1 MKRSAPLL
9 LDCTMDTHSLMPLAG
24 VLVAAAIT
32 PGPNNFIV
40 MEAGARGGLVSAG
53 RVALGVIL
61 GSVLLLAVILA
72 GVGRALEQSPRF
84 GAVLSL
90 AGGTYLAWLGASLF
104 LRANGSRESACRERD
119 LPSSLLGVAAFQ
131 LANPKAWILVTT
143 AAATVAGTGG
153 ALQLALMLV
162 LVSGVCLS
170 VWGIAGA
177 AAARLLARHR
187 FRLWFDRSMGVL
199 LATSA
204 FAIVAEALA

>member
-1 MKRSAPLL
+1 MGLFAWSQNRTIDCLLGTSVRTTRPYHRCMKRSTPLHVN
-9 LDCTMDTHSLMPLAG
+9 CTMDTHSLLPLAG

-104 LRANGSRESACRERD
+104 LRAKAPRASAASRA
-119 LPSSLLGVAAFQ
+119 
-131 LANPKAWILVTT
+131 
-143 AAATVAGTGG
+143 
-153 ALQLALMLV
+153 
-162 LVSGVCLS
+162 
-170 VWGIAGA
+170 
-177 AAARLLARHR
+177 
-187 FRLWFDRSMGVL
+187 
-199 LATSA
+199 
-204 FAIVAEALA
+204 